1 MRHEFVALGRSAPL
15 NEIGSYVADN
25 KILMVKYDWKEEKV
39 VGIWITPEKYDEL
52 VNDPNCTFND
62 CVINPVVVRNGEK
75 AIIPKGNYEIW
86 MVSEIR

>member
-1 MRHEFVALGRSAPL
+1 MKHEFIALGRSVPF
-15 NEIGSYVADN
+15 NEIGSYVTDN
-25 KILMVKYDWKEEKV
+25 KILMVKYDWEEEKV

-62 CVINPVVVRNGEK
+62 CVINPIVVRNGEK

-86 MVSEIR
+86 MVTEIR